1 MTSENLEHIIGSDQ
15 VAIPHRQ
22 LYIDS
27 DFSMVTG
34 KIFDIKKY
42 AIHDGPGIRT
52 TIFFKGC
59 PLSCWWCHN
68 PESISTANQRIYRK
82 ERCIGCRECV
92 DACAENCIE
101 IAAKGLKWN
110 MAGCVFCG
118 TCADRCPAEAI
129 EIIGKTMTVDEV
141 VTEISKDTVFYDESR
156 GGITI
161 SGGEPLMQPSFL
173 MELLDACKKLELHRT
188 VDTSGHAETRTLLE
202 AATRTDLFLYDLKH
216 MDPEK
221 HARFTGVS
229 NEKILT
235 NLKILIRQGAEVV
248 IRFPVIPGFN
258 SDQENIDKTGAF
270 ISSLPG
276 ISRVNILPYHCAAAT
291 KYKKLGLKFN
301 TSEVAKPTRDFL
313 VSIAERL
320 EKFGLKIKIGG

>member
-1 MTSENLEHIIGSDQ
+1 MIQIIGPDR
-15 VAIPHRQ
+15 VAMPFR
-22 LYIDS
+22 LFDIDI
-27 DFSMVTG
+27 DYNMQTG

-68 PESISTANQRIYRK
+68 PEGIAPITQRLYRP
-82 ERCIGCRECV
+82 ERCIGCRECA
-92 DACAENCIE
+92 DACPEEAIE
-101 IAAKGLKWN
+101 ISSEGLKWK
-110 MAGCVFCG
+110 ASDCLYCG
-118 TCADRCPAEAI
+118 TCAGICPADAVEL
-129 EIIGKTMTVDEV
+129 IGKTMSVDEV
-141 VTEISKDTVFYDESR
+141 VAEIAKDTVFYDESR

-173 MELLDACKKLELHRT
+173 IELLDACKKLELHRT
-188 VDTSGHAETRTLLE
+188 VDTSGYAETQTLLE

-216 MDPEK
+216 MDSEK
-221 HARFTGVS
+221 HVRFTGVS
-229 NEKILT
+229 NERILT
-235 NLKILIRQGAEVV
+235 NLQVLSRQEAEIV
-248 IRFPVIPGFN
+248 IRFPMIPGFN

-276 ISRVNILPYHCAAAT
+276 VSRIHILPYHCSAT
-291 KYKKLGLKFN
+291 AKYKNLGLNFN

-313 VSIAERL
+313 VSVARRL
-320 EKFGLKIKIGG
+320 ETYKLKVKIGG

>member
-1 MTSENLEHIIGSDQ
+1 MT
-15 VAIPHRQ
+15 IPHRQ
-22 LYIDS
+22 LTIDS
-27 DFSMVTG
+27 DLNMVTG

-52 TIFFKGC
+52 TVFFKGC

-68 PESISTANQRIYRK
+68 PESNSTANQRIYRK

-92 DACAENCIE
+92 AACTENCIE

-110 MAGCVFCG
+110 MSECLFCG
-118 TCADRCPAEAI
+118 TCGDRCTAEAV

-141 VTEISKDTVFYDESR
+141 VAEISKDTVFYDESR

-188 VDTSGHAETRTLLE
+188 VDTSGHAEAITLLE

-229 NEKILT
+229 NEQILT
-235 NLKILIRQGAEVV
+235 NLENLSRQEAEIV

-258 SDQENIDKTGAF
+258 SDPENVDKTGAF
-270 ISSLPG
+270 VSSLSG
-276 ISRVNILPYHCAAAT
+276 IRRVDILPYHCAAAV
-291 KYKKLGLKFN
+291 KYKNLGLKFN
-301 TSEVAKPTRDFL
+301 TSAVAKPTHDFL
-313 VSIAERL
+313 ISIAGRL
-320 EKFGLKIKIGG
+320 EKFGLQIKIGG

>member
-1 MTSENLEHIIGSDQ
+1 M
-15 VAIPHRQ
+15 AISFRQ
-22 LYIDS
+22 FDIDIDYI
-27 DFSMVTG
+27 MQTG

-68 PESISTANQRIYRK
+68 PEGIAPITQRLYRQ
-82 ERCIGCRECV
+82 ERCIGCRECA
-92 DACAENCIE
+92 DACPEEAIE
-101 IAAKGLKWN
+101 ISSEGVKWE
-110 MAGCVFCG
+110 ASDCLYCG
-118 TCADRCPAEAI
+118 TCAGICPADAVEL
-129 EIIGKTMTVDEV
+129 IGKTMSVDEV
-141 VTEISKDTVFYDESR
+141 VAEIAKDTVFYDESR

-173 MELLDACKKLELHRT
+173 IELLDACKKLELHRT
-188 VDTSGHAETRTLLE
+188 VDTSGYTETQTLLE

-216 MDPEK
+216 MDSEK
-221 HARFTGVS
+221 HIRFTGVS
-229 NEKILT
+229 NERILT
-235 NLKILIRQGAEVV
+235 NLQVLSRQEAEIV
-248 IRFPVIPGFN
+248 IRFPIIPGFN

-276 ISRVNILPYHCAAAT
+276 VSRIHILPYHCAATA
-291 KYKKLGLKFN
+291 KYKNLGLNFN

-313 VSIAERL
+313 VSIARRL
-320 EKFGLKIKIGG
+320 ETYQLKVQIGG